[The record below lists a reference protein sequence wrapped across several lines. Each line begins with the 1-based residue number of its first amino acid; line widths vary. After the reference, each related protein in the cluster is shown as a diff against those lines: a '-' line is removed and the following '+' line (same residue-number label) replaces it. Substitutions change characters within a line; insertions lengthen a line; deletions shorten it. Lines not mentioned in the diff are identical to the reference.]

1 LPYFFDNLEKEIFFL
16 LQQKVRQELKL
27 RGGSRSFKQAL
38 VQGGSL
44 DLSLKEGNVIL
55 TDAKVRMST
64 AVIADVAA
72 SNG

>member
-1 LPYFFDNLEKEIFFL
+1 MKKRFFFI
-16 LQQKVRQELKL
+16 LQQKVRQELKP

>member
-1 LPYFFDNLEKEIFFL
+1 M
-16 LQQKVRQELKL
+16 KL